1 MENSAH
7 RLAVDCIYEALVI
20 LMETKPYK
28 EITITD
34 ITRKAGVSRMA
45 YYRNFQDKDD
55 ILIDHLREKLE
66 EATQVFLQK
75 KNPSDEEFWREFVL
89 SVDEDP
95 INEHVIRAGLLDQGL
110 KVLLEYGMRIYK
122 EGFGQDLTDEKVMMM
137 LYSKLGGLFGYMVY
151 MTERKE
157 TMDMDAFIRQ
167 LSKLL
172 GDSL

>member
-1 MENSAH
+1 M
-7 RLAVDCIYEALVI
+7 
-20 LMETKPYK
+20 
-28 EITITD
+28 
-34 ITRKAGVSRMA
+34 
-45 YYRNFQDKDD
+45 
-55 ILIDHLREKLE
+55 
-66 EATQVFLQK
+66 
-75 KNPSDEEFWREFVL
+75 